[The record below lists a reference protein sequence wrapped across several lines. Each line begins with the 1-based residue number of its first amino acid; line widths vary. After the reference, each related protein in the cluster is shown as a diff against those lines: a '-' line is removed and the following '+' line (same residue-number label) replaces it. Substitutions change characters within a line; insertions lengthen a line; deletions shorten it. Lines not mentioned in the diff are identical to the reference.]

1 VSQGPDLKYQEH
13 TDHAHR
19 NQADVVTASRVL
31 ETEAIE
37 QWLTVHEACALI
49 GVSPA
54 TLRRWSAAGDV
65 QAFTTPGGHRRFA
78 RSTILGLLPSA
89 RRQRPTLE
97 RLGETPEHMT
107 RVYRRH
113 VAQACEGV
121 SWLAGL
127 SEDELEPLR
136 EHGRRIAGAL
146 LVLIDA
152 ATPQE
157 RRPAMLKAVAAATEY
172 GRIAARGSGQL
183 RETVEAFLRFRM
195 LFLGEL
201 AQVARRRGLDT
212 SEATNLLVT
221 ATQAIDQLLVALMSG
236 HETELAKNEHV
247 KG

>member
-1 VSQGPDLKYQEH
+1 M
-13 TDHAHR
+13 T
-19 NQADVVTASRVL
+19 VTRTAP
-31 ETEAIE
+31 TELVE

-65 QAFTTPGGHRRFA
+65 EAFTTPGGHRRFA

-97 RLGETPEHMT
+97 HLGETPEHMT

-113 VAQACEGV
+113 LTQACHGL

-136 EHGRRIAGAL
+136 DHGRQIMGAL
-146 LVLIDA
+146 LVFIDA
-152 ATPQE
+152 TTADE
-157 RRPAMLKAVAAATEY
+157 RQAAMLKAEDAVTEY
-172 GRIAARGSGQL
+172 GRIAARGSGGI

-212 SEATNLLVT
+212 VEATTLLVT

-236 HETELAKNEHV
+236 HETELAENAPKRGNS
-247 KG
+247 

>member
-1 VSQGPDLKYQEH
+1 MTVSRTPDIAAVE
-13 TDHAHR
+13 
-19 NQADVVTASRVL
+19 
-31 ETEAIE
+31 E
-37 QWLTVHEACALI
+37 WLTVQDACSLI

-65 QAFTTPGGHRRFA
+65 EAFTTPGGHRRFA

-89 RRQRPTLE
+89 RRTRPTLE

-107 RVYRRH
+107 RVFRRH
-113 VAQACEGV
+113 LAQACRGV

-127 SEDELEPLR
+127 GEDELEPLR
-136 EHGRRIAGAL
+136 DHGRKIAGSL
-146 LVLIDA
+146 LVFIDA
-152 ATPQE
+152 PTPE
-157 RRPAMLKAVAAATEY
+157 DRRAAMAKAVGAATEY
-172 GRIAARGSGQL
+172 GRLAARGSGEI

-212 SEATNLLVT
+212 IESTNLLVT

-236 HETELAKNEHV
+236 HETELAENASERD
-247 KG
+247 GS

>member
-1 VSQGPDLKYQEH
+1 VTESR
-13 TDHAHR
+13 A
-19 NQADVVTASRVL
+19 ADAEV
-31 ETEAIE
+31 IE
-37 QWLTVHEACALI
+37 EWLTVHEACALI

-78 RSTILGLLPSA
+78 RSTILGLLPTA
-89 RRQRPTLE
+89 RRQRPSLE

-113 VAQACEGV
+113 VAQAVHGV
-121 SWLAGL
+121 SWLEGL

-136 EHGRRIAGAL
+136 DHGRRIAGAL
-146 LVLIDA
+146 LVIIDA
-152 ATPQE
+152 ETPDE
-157 RRPAMLKAVAAATEY
+157 RRLAMLKAVSAATEY

-212 SEATNLLVT
+212 IEATNLLVT

-236 HETELAKNEHV
+236 HETELAQKSLV
-247 KG
+247 GGKS

>member
-1 VSQGPDLKYQEH
+1 VTVSRAP
-13 TDHAHR
+13 
-19 NQADVVTASRVL
+19 
-31 ETEAIE
+31 EAAPVE
-37 QWLTVHEACALI
+37 EWLTVHEACALI

-78 RSTILGLLPSA
+78 RSMILGLLPSA

-113 VAQACEGV
+113 VAQAGHGV
-121 SWLAGL
+121 TWLAGL

-136 EHGRRIAGAL
+136 DHGRRIAGSL
-146 LVLIDA
+146 LVFIDA
-152 ATPQE
+152 ATPEE
-157 RRPAMLKAVAAATEY
+157 RRPAMLKAVSAAEEY
-172 GRIAARGSGQL
+172 GRIAARGSAEI

-201 AQVARRRGLDT
+201 AQVAQRRGLDT
-212 SEATNLLVT
+212 IEATNLLVT

-236 HETELAKNEHV
+236 HESELAKNALV
-247 KG
+247 GGSS

>member
-1 VSQGPDLKYQEH
+1 M
-13 TDHAHR
+13 
-19 NQADVVTASRVL
+19 TASHA
-31 ETEAIE
+31 TDADAIE
-37 QWLTVHEACALI
+37 EWLTVHEACALI

-89 RRQRPTLE
+89 RRPRPTLE
-97 RLGETPEHMT
+97 RLGETPEHMN

-113 VAQACEGV
+113 VAQACHGA
-121 SWLAGL
+121 SWLMGL

-136 EHGRRIAGAL
+136 DHGRRIAGAL
-146 LVLIDA
+146 LVFIDA
-152 ATPQE
+152 ATAEE
-157 RRPAMLKAVAAATEY
+157 RQPAMLKAVNAATEY
-172 GRIAARGSGQL
+172 GRIAARGSAGI

-195 LFLGEL
+195 LFVAEL

-212 SEATNLLVT
+212 IEATNLLVT

-236 HETELAKNEHV
+236 HETELAERV
-247 KG
+247 LVRGGS

>member
-1 VSQGPDLKYQEH
+1 MTISQA
-13 TDHAHR
+13 TDAAVR
-19 NQADVVTASRVL
+19 
-31 ETEAIE
+31 EE
-37 QWLTVHEACALI
+37 WLTVHEACALI

-89 RRQRPTLE
+89 RRKRPTLE

-113 VAQACEGV
+113 LAEACHGL
-121 SWLAGL
+121 SWLVGL

-136 EHGRRIAGAL
+136 DHGRRIAGAL
-146 LVLIDA
+146 LVFIDA
-152 ATPQE
+152 ATQQE
-157 RRPAMLKAVAAATEY
+157 RRPALLKAAASASEY
-172 GRIAARGSGQL
+172 GRIAARGSAKIG
-183 RETVEAFLRFRM
+183 ETVEVFLRFRM

-212 SEATNLLVT
+212 VEATNLLVT
-221 ATQAIDQLLVALMSG
+221 ANEAIDQLLVALMNG
-236 HETELAKNEHV
+236 HETELAENASV
-247 KG
+247 RGM

>member
-1 VSQGPDLKYQEH
+1 MTIS
-13 TDHAHR
+13 HAPE
-19 NQADVVTASRVL
+19 AALL
-31 ETEAIE
+31 EE
-37 QWLTVHEACALI
+37 WLTVHEACALI

-97 RLGETPEHMT
+97 RLGETPEHMN

-113 VAQACEGV
+113 LAQACHGLT
-121 SWLAGL
+121 WLAGL

-136 EHGRRIAGAL
+136 DHGRRIAGAL
-146 LVLIDA
+146 LEFIDA
-152 ATPQE
+152 PTAQE
-157 RRPAMLKAVAAATEY
+157 GRPAMAKAAASATEY
-172 GRIAARGSGQL
+172 GRIAARGSAPI
-183 RETVEAFLRFRM
+183 RETVEVFLRFRM

-212 SEATNLLVT
+212 VEATNLLVT
-221 ATQAIDQLLVALMSG
+221 ATEAIDQLLVALMNG
-236 HETELAKNEHV
+236 HQNELAEQSIRGN
-247 KG
+247 

>member
-1 VSQGPDLKYQEH
+1 M
-13 TDHAHR
+13 
-19 NQADVVTASRVL
+19 TASSAPDAD
-31 ETEAIE
+31 AIE
-37 QWLTVHEACALI
+37 EWLTVHEACALI

-89 RRQRPTLE
+89 RRRRPTLE

-113 VAQACEGV
+113 VAQACHGV
-121 SWLAGL
+121 TWLAGL
-127 SEDELEPLR
+127 TEDELEPLR
-136 EHGRRIAGAL
+136 DHGRRIAGAL
-146 LVLIDA
+146 LVVIDA
-152 ATPQE
+152 ATPEE
-157 RRPAMLKAVAAATEY
+157 RLPAMLKAVSAATEY
-172 GRIAARGSGQL
+172 GRIAARGSGEIL
-183 RETVEAFLRFRM
+183 ETVEAFLRFRM

-212 SEATNLLVT
+212 IEATNLLVT

-236 HETELAKNEHV
+236 HETELAKKALV
-247 KG
+247 GGSS

>member
-1 VSQGPDLKYQEH
+1 MTVSRTPP
-13 TDHAHR
+13 
-19 NQADVVTASRVL
+19 ADVV
-31 ETEAIE
+31 EE
-37 QWLTVHEACALI
+37 WLTVHEACALI

-78 RSTILGLLPSA
+78 RSTILGLLPTT

-113 VAQACEGV
+113 LAEACNGL
-121 SWLAGL
+121 SWLDGL

-136 EHGRRIAGAL
+136 DHGRKIAGSL
-146 LVLIDA
+146 LEFIDA
-152 ATPQE
+152 ATSQD
-157 RRPAMLKAVAAATEY
+157 RRSALVKAMSGATEY
-172 GRIAARGSGQL
+172 GRIAARGSAEIG
-183 RETVEAFLRFRM
+183 ETVEAFLRFRM

-212 SEATNLLVT
+212 IEATNLLVT

-236 HETELAKNEHV
+236 HETEIAEIDSSR
-247 KG
+247 GSA

>member
-1 VSQGPDLKYQEH
+1 MI
-13 TDHAHR
+13 
-19 NQADVVTASRVL
+19 ASRAP
-31 ETEAIE
+31 ETVAAEE
-37 QWLTVHEACALI
+37 WLTVQDACALI

-78 RSTILGLLPSA
+78 RSTILGMLPSS

-113 VAQACEGV
+113 LAQACRGV
-121 SWLAGL
+121 TWLAGL
-127 SEDELEPLR
+127 GEDELEPLR
-136 EHGRRIAGAL
+136 DHGRRIAGSL
-146 LVLIDA
+146 LVFIDA
-152 ATPQE
+152 TTQE
-157 RRPAMLKAVAAATEY
+157 ERQDAMQEAVGAATEY
-172 GRIAARGSGQL
+172 GRIAARGSGAI

-212 SEATNLLVT
+212 NESTNLLVT
-221 ATQAIDQLLVALMSG
+221 ATQAIDQLLVALMNG
-236 HETELAKNEHV
+236 HATELAEKAPEE
-247 KG
+247 G

>member
-1 VSQGPDLKYQEH
+1 MTVSR
-13 TDHAHR
+13 T
-19 NQADVVTASRVL
+19 S
-31 ETEAIE
+31 ETVATEE
-37 QWLTVHEACALI
+37 WLTVQDACALI

-78 RSTILGLLPSA
+78 RSTILGLLPTA

-113 VAQACEGV
+113 LAEACRGV
-121 SWLAGL
+121 GWLDGL

-136 EHGRRIAGAL
+136 DHGRRIAGSL
-146 LVLIDA
+146 LVFIDA
-152 ATPQE
+152 TTSDE
-157 RRPAMLKAVAAATEY
+157 RHTAMQKAVGAATAY
-172 GRIAARGSGQL
+172 GRIAARGSGQI

-212 SEATNLLVT
+212 IESTNLLVT

-236 HETELAKNEHV
+236 HETELAENTPN

>member
-1 VSQGPDLKYQEH
+1 M
-13 TDHAHR
+13 
-19 NQADVVTASRVL
+19 TASRTPDIAAV
-31 ETEAIE
+31 EE
-37 QWLTVHEACALI
+37 WLTVQDACALI

-65 QAFTTPGGHRRFA
+65 EAFTTPGGHRRFA

-89 RRQRPTLE
+89 RRTRPTLE

-107 RVYRRH
+107 RVFRRH
-113 VAQACEGV
+113 LAQACRGV

-127 SEDELEPLR
+127 GEDELEPLR
-136 EHGRRIAGAL
+136 DHGRKIAGSL
-146 LVLIDA
+146 LVFIDA
-152 ATPQE
+152 PTPE
-157 RRPAMLKAVAAATEY
+157 DRRAAMAKAVGAATEY
-172 GRIAARGSGQL
+172 GRLAARGSGEI

-212 SEATNLLVT
+212 IESTNLLVT

-236 HETELAKNEHV
+236 HETELAENASERDDS
-247 KG
+247 

>member
-1 VSQGPDLKYQEH
+1 MSRAPE
-13 TDHAHR
+13 
-19 NQADVVTASRVL
+19 ADV
-31 ETEAIE
+31 IE
-37 QWLTVHEACALI
+37 EWLTVHEACALI

-65 QAFTTPGGHRRFA
+65 QEFTTPGGHRRFA
-78 RSTILGLLPSA
+78 RSTILALLPSE

-113 VAQACEGV
+113 LAQACHGV
-121 SWLAGL
+121 SWLMGL

-136 EHGRRIAGAL
+136 DHGRQIAGSL
-146 LVLIDA
+146 LVFIDA

-157 RRPAMLKAVAAATEY
+157 RRTAMLKAERAVTEY
-172 GRIAARGSGQL
+172 GRIAARGSGGI

-212 SEATNLLVT
+212 VEATNLLVT

-236 HETELAKNEHV
+236 HETELAENAPKR
-247 KG
+247 GSS

>member
-1 VSQGPDLKYQEH
+1 MTVS
-13 TDHAHR
+13 R
-19 NQADVVTASRVL
+19 TA
-31 ETEAIE
+31 ETEALE
-37 QWLTVHEACALI
+37 EWLTVHEACALI

-107 RVYRRH
+107 RVYRRQ
-113 VAQACEGV
+113 VAQACHGV
-121 SWLAGL
+121 TWLSGL

-146 LVLIDA
+146 LVFIDA

-157 RRPAMLKAVAAATEY
+157 RQPAMLKAADAASEY
-172 GRIAARGSGQL
+172 GRIAARGSAGIG
-183 RETVEAFLRFRM
+183 ETVEAFLRFRM

-212 SEATNLLVT
+212 IEATNLLVT

-236 HETELAKNEHV
+236 HEAQLAESATA
-247 KG
+247 GSSS

>member
-1 VSQGPDLKYQEH
+1 MTMDRV
-13 TDHAHR
+13 T
-19 NQADVVTASRVL
+19 QADSV
-31 ETEAIE
+31 E

-78 RSTILGLLPSA
+78 RSTILGLLPSD
-89 RRQRPTLE
+89 RRQRPSLQH
-97 RLGETPEHMT
+97 LGETPEHMT

-113 VAQACEGV
+113 LAEACHGV
-121 SWLAGL
+121 TWLVGL
-127 SEDELEPLR
+127 TEDELEPLR

-146 LVLIDA
+146 LVFIDA
-152 ATPQE
+152 ATTDDRQL
-157 RRPAMLKAVAAATEY
+157 AMLQAVDAATEY
-172 GRIAARGSGQL
+172 GRLAAQSSGQI

-212 SEATNLLVT
+212 VESTNLLVT
-221 ATQAIDQLLVALMSG
+221 ATQAIDQLLVALMTG
-236 HETELAKNEHV
+236 HETELALNTPV
-247 KG
+247 RGS

>member
-1 VSQGPDLKYQEH
+1 MSLSREPE
-13 TDHAHR
+13 AE
-19 NQADVVTASRVL
+19 AS
-31 ETEAIE
+31 EE
-37 QWLTVHEACALI
+37 WLTVHEACALI

-107 RVYRRH
+107 RVYRRQA
-113 VAQACEGV
+113 AQACHGV
-121 SWLAGL
+121 TWLVGL

-136 EHGRRIAGAL
+136 DHGRQIAGAL
-146 LVLIDA
+146 LVFIDA
-152 ATPQE
+152 ATPEE
-157 RRPAMLKAVAAATEY
+157 RRPAMLKAVNAATAY
-172 GRIAARGSGQL
+172 GQIAARGSAQI

-212 SEATNLLVT
+212 VEATSLLVT
-221 ATQAIDQLLVALMSG
+221 ATQAIDQLLVALMNG
-236 HETELAKNEHV
+236 HETELATKALV
-247 KG
+247 GGRS

>member
-1 VSQGPDLKYQEH
+1 MTTSHAPGP
-13 TDHAHR
+13 
-19 NQADVVTASRVL
+19 
-31 ETEAIE
+31 EAIE
-37 QWLTVHEACALI
+37 EWLTVHEACALI

-107 RVYRRH
+107 SVYRRH
-113 VAQACEGV
+113 VAQACHGV
-121 SWLAGL
+121 TWLVGL

-136 EHGRRIAGAL
+136 YHGRRIAGAL
-146 LVLIDA
+146 LVFIDA
-152 ATPQE
+152 ATPEE
-157 RRPAMLKAVAAATEY
+157 RGPAMLEATMAATEY
-172 GRIAARGSGQL
+172 GRIAARGSGQI

-212 SEATNLLVT
+212 IEATNLLVT

-236 HETELAKNEHV
+236 HETELAKQSLV
-247 KG
+247 GGIS

>member
-1 VSQGPDLKYQEH
+1 MTVSRTPDIAAVE
-13 TDHAHR
+13 
-19 NQADVVTASRVL
+19 
-31 ETEAIE
+31 E
-37 QWLTVHEACALI
+37 WLTVQDACSLI

-65 QAFTTPGGHRRFA
+65 EAFTTPGGHRRFA

-89 RRQRPTLE
+89 RRTRPTLE
-97 RLGETPEHMT
+97 HLGETPEHMT

-113 VAQACEGV
+113 LAQACRGV

-136 EHGRRIAGAL
+136 DHGRKIAGSL
-146 LVLIDA
+146 LVFIDA
-152 ATPQE
+152 TTPE
-157 RRPAMLKAVAAATEY
+157 DRRAAMAKAVGAATEY
-172 GRIAARGSGQL
+172 GRLAARGSGEI

-212 SEATNLLVT
+212 IESTNLLVT

-236 HETELAKNEHV
+236 HETELAENASERD
-247 KG
+247 GS